1 MSLIPD
7 NWILINSNFYPNLRT
22 SKTLLKYSDIFLKL
36 LSNRNIDS
44 EALAVKFLKNPES
57 NDLYDPFLLPNME
70 IAVERIIQ
78 AIKKGERILIFGDYD
93 CDGVISTSLMLNFL
107 KKFNSLEP
115 KAYIPDRIEE
125 GYDINT
131 NFIKKIKEKYPEI
144 NLIICVDCGTN
155 STDVMEYI
163 NKDKNLFLDIIVS
176 DHHKMTSKAN
186 NVYNKLYSNKD
197 SGVSD
202 EMSYDSL
209 RSNYI
214 IINPQLE
221 NSTYPFKFLSGA
233 GVTFKFINAI
243 LKKIDTKYKN
253 KFNKNYL
260 TSLLDLVAISIISDL
275 MPIVDENRVLV
286 KWGLKILK
294 NTNHLGLSKLIKSTL
309 KDKKDLSTYDIG
321 YIIAPRLNASG
332 RLESAIKSLELL
344 TCDYKDS
351 DYFDKIDEIIDSI
364 NHTNEKRKVM
374 FDKIVFEIIGNNKDK
389 LDEIV
394 SKKRIYIDKSKYWH
408 EGLIGLAASEI
419 SKKFNIPVVLFKE
432 DEKKLKGSGRST
444 EDFDLFSNLNELN
457 YLYDK
462 FGGHEMACGLT
473 ISKNLNKDNDN
484 ELASHNIYEKYDEF
498 KQKMEKI
505 ALDKLSHLD
514 FEKKRIYYDCEIN
527 FSDINNDLLK
537 ELKLI
542 EPIGIGNPKPLF
554 LTRNCTI
561 KKKNFF
567 KNNKHVSLLLE
578 QNLIQQNGVLFN
590 LSDKL
595 LNKIINCTVDKKV
608 SIVFYIDENVYNGLS
623 YLQLIILDLCYK

>member
-7 NWILINSNFYPNLRT
+7 NWILINSNFYPNLRA
-22 SKTLLKYSDIFLKL
+22 SKILLKYSDIFLKL

-44 EALAVKFLKNPES
+44 EASAVKFLKNPES
-57 NDLYDPFLLPNME
+57 NDLYDPLLLPNMK

-107 KKFNSLEP
+107 KNFNSIETE
-115 KAYIPDRIEE
+115 AYIPDRIEE
-125 GYDINT
+125 GYDINI
-131 NFIKKIKEKYPEI
+131 NFIKRNKEKYPEI

-163 NKDKNLFLDIIVS
+163 NKDKNSFLDIIVC

-186 NVYNKLYSNKD
+186 KVYSKIHFNKDSDGILNEISYNKLK
-197 SGVSD
+197 
-202 EMSYDSL
+202 
-209 RSNYI
+209 SNYI
-214 IINPQLE
+214 IINPQLK

-243 LKKIDTKYKN
+243 LKKIDTRYKE

-275 MPIVDENRVLV
+275 MPLVDENRVLA

-294 NTNHLGLSKLIKSTL
+294 NTNHLGLSKLIKTTL
-309 KDKKDLSTYDIG
+309 KNKKDLTTYDIG

-332 RLESAIKSLELL
+332 RLESAIKSLKLL
-344 TCDYKDS
+344 TCDNKDS
-351 DYFDKIDEIIDSI
+351 DYLDEIIDSI
-364 NHTNEKRKVM
+364 NYTNEKRKIM
-374 FDKIVFEIIGNNKDK
+374 FNKMVSEIIEKNKDK
-389 LDEIV
+389 FDEII
-394 SKKRIYIDKSKYWH
+394 SKKRIFIDKSKYWH

-419 SKKFNIPVVLFKE
+419 SKKINIPVVLFKE
-432 DEKKLKGSGRST
+432 DEKKLKGSGRSI
-444 EDFDLFSNLNELN
+444 EDFDLFSNLNELS

-473 ISKNLNKDNDN
+473 ISKNFIDNDVN
-484 ELASHNIYEKYDEF
+484 RFANHNIYEKYDEF

-505 ALDKLSHLD
+505 AFDKLSGLD
-514 FEKKRIYYDCEIN
+514 FNKKRVYYDCEIN
-527 FSDINNDLLK
+527 FNEINNDLLK

-542 EPIGIGNPKPLF
+542 EPTGIGNPKPIF

-561 KKKNFF
+561 KKKNFL
-567 KNNKHVSLLLE
+567 KNNKHVLLLLE
-578 QNLIQQNGVLFN
+578 QNLIQKNGILFN
-590 LSDKL
+590 LNDKL
-595 LNKIINCTVDKKV
+595 LKKIINCTPSQEV

-623 YLQLIILDLCYK
+623 YLQLMILDLFYK